1 MKKIITLT
9 ISTLLIVG
17 LIVLVYFFINPPYD
31 YSVPPPP
38 SVCYENFEQFA
49 QAIKDGSFLEQGYY
63 QGLYQSVKDTM
74 LNTNIIKP
82 LINGAELDFYN
93 ENDWNN
99 VTVYYPLI
107 PGDPQGYLALYK
119 HPNCPDHILFKV
131 KYILSNTSTQTF
143 PENEKANYD
152 AVINGEKV
160 RIRHFTH
167 GDKRQFGIFQYK
179 NMYQVELMTYD
190 KELFDIV
197 FNNLTIEEISVK

>member
-1 MKKIITLT
+1 MKKIIILT
-9 ISTLLIVG
+9 ISTLLIAG
-17 LIVLVYFFINPPYD
+17 LIVLVYFFINPPYN

-107 PGDPQGYLALYK
+107 PDDPQGYYSLYR
-119 HPNCPDHILFKV
+119 HPDYQDHIAFEV
-131 KYILSNTSTQTF
+131 KYLFDDNSTQTF

-152 AVINGEKV
+152 AVINGQTV
-160 RIRHFTH
+160 RIQHRQSGKRHY
-167 GDKRQFGIFQYK
+167 GSFQYK
-179 NMYQVELMTYD
+179 NMYRVVMMTYD